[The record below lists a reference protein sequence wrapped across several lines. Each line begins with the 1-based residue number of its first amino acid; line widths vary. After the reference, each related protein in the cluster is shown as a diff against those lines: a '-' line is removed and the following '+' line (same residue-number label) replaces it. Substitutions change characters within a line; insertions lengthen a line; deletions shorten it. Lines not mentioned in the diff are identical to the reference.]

1 MKTNKNKE
9 KKSFYCF
16 EEIISKYFPSEL
28 KEKRNITADNPRLLG
43 EHFAAQALKQIK
55 LS

>member
-9 KKSFYCF
+9 KKSFFCL
-16 EEIISKYFPSEL
+16 EEIISKYFPSEM
-28 KEKRNITADNPRLLG
+28 KEKRNIAADNPRLLG
-43 EHFAAQALKQIK
+43 EHFAAQALKQIN

>member
-1 MKTNKNKE
+1 MKTSKNKE
-9 KKSFYCF
+9 KKSFFCL
-16 EEIISKYFPSEL
+16 EEIISKYFPNEL
-28 KEKRNITADNPRLLG
+28 KEKRNITTDNPGLLG